1 MCGIVEARGEVLKD
15 WDEWKWATACR
26 CPAFKATRYVCSE
39 LIRSRSRSRCI
50 IGRVDHRQTP
60 HPHPCRPGAS
70 QDPCPFPSLKFGCA
84 QAFYASLR
92 DSAIRPAFSSFDFFT
107 KKGYIVAGS
116 PHGFNWRG
124 NITRRE
130 LDESASSTAC
140 ALCFQSPPFPFFE
153 TRPAT
158 VASARRD
165 GLETGQQ
172 VARREASRL

>member
-1 MCGIVEARGEVLKD
+1 MEMGDGLQVPCVQGNTLRLLGAHPQPQPQPLHH
-15 WDEWKWATACR
+15 
-26 CPAFKATRYVCSE
+26 
-39 LIRSRSRSRCI
+39 RS
-50 IGRVDHRQTP
+50 GRPRQTP

-172 VARREASRL
+172 VARREASLL